1 MVRRKKINNRDR
13 IQGKARRGKNKAY
26 ACYFNAR
33 REMGQARV
41 NIAWG
46 RVLSIG
52 GIVWDNGHVYVTM
65 QGGGD
70 PL

>member
-1 MVRRKKINNRDR
+1 VRKVRRKDGGVGGRGR
-13 IQGKARRGKNKAY
+13 QEGGKNKAY

-41 NIAWG
+41 NIAGG

-52 GIVWDNGHVYVTM
+52 GIVRDNGHVYVTM